1 MFSPAQSKAPTP
13 SEQAQKADNVDKP
26 KTERSKLAEDLTQL
40 QEAYGIAS
48 HATFVK
54 HPDSDTSSLVDY
66 NPLKFSSFR
75 VFCVRQGTIL
85 QDPILISEQLLIT
98 CIFFMCAL
106 PVYYYFKHET
116 SDVSGGGLKTD
127 ASVSSWLREQEG
139 KMRAF
144 AMIMTTLAA
153 FLLSF
158 YTSIAVARW
167 WTMRTGGIGTIKAV
181 TVDLEMLLYQGVTRQ
196 EEVLSAVRR
205 YGRAS
210 LMLIFLW
217 RQKHMSEGEIRD
229 ALVKKDLTK
238 EGDIWLLTDD
248 EVTQLLKW
256 KHCLHETIWAWQAGI
271 VQMLYNEGKIKSD
284 QLYSLLLQKC
294 TEGRAAAQ
302 LIHTHLAVRVPMQYV
317 HLLGILVKMHNTVLA
332 AIMGLLFG
340 AAVRQGQT
348 IICVQLFG
356 RTLILP
362 FLFNAILLINAE
374 LSDPFNGSSTDFPG
388 VIYQDT
394 INKDCKGIMDA
405 TDNMPQWLR
414 DRYETSSES
423 TGVHKFV

>member
-1 MFSPAQSKAPTP
+1 MSRNALMPHSDAH
-13 SEQAQKADNVDKP
+13 SEQAPTAEKVDKP
-26 KTERSKLAEDLTQL
+26 IKTERSSLADDLAQL
-40 QEAYGIAS
+40 QEAYGCAS
-48 HATFVK
+48 HATYVK
-54 HPDSDTSSLVDY
+54 HPDADTASLVDY

-75 VFCVRQGTIL
+75 VICVRQGTIL
-85 QDPILISEQLLIT
+85 QNPILLTEQFLIT
-98 CIFFMCAL
+98 CIFAMCAL
-106 PVYYYFKHET
+106 PVYLYFREDAK
-116 SDVSGGGLKTD
+116 SVSGVGLKTD
-127 ASVSSWLREQEG
+127 ASVKTWLSQQEE

-158 YTSIAVARW
+158 YTSIAVTRW

-181 TVDLEMLLYQGVTRQ
+181 TVDLELLLYQCVTTQ
-196 EEVLSAVRR
+196 KEVLSAVRR

-210 LMLIFLW
+210 LMFLFLW
-217 RQKHMSEGEIRD
+217 RRKCLTDDQVRD
-229 ALVKKDLTK
+229 AMVKQEPTKD
-238 EGDIWLLTDD
+238 GDIWLLTDD
-248 EVTQLLKW
+248 EITQLLKW
-256 KHCLHETIWAWQAGI
+256 KWTLHETIWAWQAGI
-271 VQMLYNEGKIKSD
+271 VQTLYSEGKIKSD

-317 HLLGILVKMHNTVLA
+317 HLLGVLVKMHNFVLA

-340 AAVRQGQT
+340 AAVRQRQT

-374 LSDPFNGSSTDFPG
+374 LGDPFNGSSADFPG
-388 VIYQDT
+388 MIYQEN
-394 INKDCKGIMDA
+394 INKDCNGIIDA
-405 TDNMPQWLR
+405 TDNMPKWLH
-414 DRYETSSES
+414 DRFEKSSAA
-423 TGVHKFV
+423 TRV